1 MAEQFN
7 PRTMS
12 IKDLKSAPVD
22 VVRTEITSLSQA
34 LGVSPAELFRALSG
48 IESEGTGTA
57 TGTTARPAQQN
68 GGTSCCNS
76 DSW

>member
-22 VVRTEITSLSQA
+22 VVRTEIVNLSQA
-34 LGVSPAELFRALSG
+34 LGVSPSELFRALSG
-48 IESEGTGTA
+48 IESEETGTA
-57 TGTTARPAQQN
+57 SGSRVAQN
-68 GGTSCCNS
+68 GGGTSCCNS